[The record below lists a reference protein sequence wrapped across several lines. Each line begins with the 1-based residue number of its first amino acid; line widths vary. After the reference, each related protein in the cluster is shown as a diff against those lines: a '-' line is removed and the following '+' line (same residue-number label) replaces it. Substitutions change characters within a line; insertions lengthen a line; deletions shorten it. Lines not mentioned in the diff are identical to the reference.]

1 MMKKPKAILNNLGLH
16 ALQAVAMLTLAA
28 ICEQRPDYARKLCV
42 ELIGQA
48 AHISSTNALAKAA
61 EKIGAAANKK
71 LKAKRKI
78 VPLSKRTLVQL
89 LAEAERLSKDPNSK
103 RYKRIKA
110 ELDLR
115 EACHAKW
122 AVTA

>member
-1 MMKKPKAILNNLGLH
+1 MMKKPKAILNDLGLH

-48 AHISSTNALAKAA
+48 AHISSTNALAKVA

-89 LAEAERLSKDPNSK
+89 LAEA
-103 RYKRIKA
+103 
-110 ELDLR
+110 
-115 EACHAKW
+115 
-122 AVTA
+122 